1 MISSDG
7 SVLAEDTR
15 LAIIGGGRMGEAI
28 IAGLV
33 ARQAVE
39 SSNITVVDPSSEPRE
54 TLTDTYG
61 VACVDAVH
69 ELSTGLDVVLLAVK
83 PQALP
88 SVLPKLAS
96 LADSTLVV
104 SIAAGVST
112 TRLEAMLPQA
122 TAVVRVMPN
131 TPVMA
136 GQGMSVI
143 CPGADASDE
152 HVALVQALFGSVGKT
167 VILAEELLD
176 AATAV
181 SGCGPA
187 YMAIV
192 IDALTRAGVQH
203 GLTRE
208 AAQALVV
215 QTMRG
220 TADLLEKTGVHPAQL
235 VDDVASPGGATAAAI
250 EALEEAGLRSAFSRA
265 VTAAVLRARELSP

>member
-1 MISSDG
+1 MTSSAG
-7 SVLAEDTR
+7 LALARETR
-15 LAIIGGGRMGEAI
+15 LAVIGGGRMGEAI

-33 ARQAVE
+33 SSGALE
-39 SSNITVVDPSSEPRE
+39 SSSITVVEPSPGRRSV
-54 TLTDTYG
+54 LTDTYG
-61 VACVDAVH
+61 VLCFPTPQ
-69 ELSTGLDVVLLAVK
+69 EIETGFDVALLAVK

-88 SVLPKLAS
+88 SVLPKLAPIVGS
-96 LADSTLVV
+96 ALVI
-104 SIAAGVST
+104 SIAAGVTT
-112 TRLEAMLPQA
+112 TRLESVLPQA

-143 CPGADASDE
+143 CPGAEVSDE
-152 HVALVQALFGSVGKT
+152 QIALAQALFGSVGET
-167 VILAEELLD
+167 IILAEQHLD
-176 AATAV
+176 AATAI

-203 GLTRE
+203 GLSRE

-220 TADLLEKTGVHPAQL
+220 TADLLETTGAHPAQL
-235 VDDVASPGGATAAAI
+235 ADDVASPGGATAAAI
-250 EALEEAGLRSAFSRA
+250 AALEESGLRSAFAKAVNAA
-265 VTAAVLRARELSP
+265 VTRAKELNP

>member
-1 MISSDG
+1 MTSSAG
-7 SVLAEDTR
+7 SALDKNTR

-33 ARQAVE
+33 AQQAVE
-39 SSNITVVDPSSEPRE
+39 SSNITVVDPSSERRE
-54 TLTDTYG
+54 VLTGTYG
-61 VACVDAVH
+61 VLCVATSQ
-69 ELSTGLDVVLLAVK
+69 ELLPGFGIVLLAVK
-83 PQALP
+83 PQALS
-88 SVLPKLAS
+88 SVLPKLTS
-96 LADSTLVV
+96 LIDSTLVV
-104 SIAAGVST
+104 SIAAGVTT
-112 TRLEAMLPQA
+112 TRLEAMLPQS

-152 HVALVQALFGSVGKT
+152 HVAIVQALFGSVGKT
-167 VILAEELLD
+167 ILLTEEHLD

-208 AAQALVV
+208 AAQALVI

-220 TADLLEKTGVHPAQL
+220 TADLLEATGVHPAQL
-235 VDDVASPGGATAAAI
+235 VDDVASPGGATAVAI
-250 EALEEAGLRSAFSRA
+250 EALEEAGLRSSFAKA
-265 VTAAVLRARELSP
+265 VNAAVLRARELNS

>member
-1 MISSDG
+1 MTSG
-7 SVLAEDTR
+7 SGPGLAKDTR

-28 IAGLV
+28 IAGLM
-33 ARQAVE
+33 AKQAVE
-39 SSNITVVDPSSEPRE
+39 SSNISVVEPSLPRRE
-54 TLTDTYG
+54 ILTDTYG
-61 VACVDAVH
+61 VPCVATVQD
-69 ELSTGLDVVLLAVK
+69 LSAGFDVLLLAVK

-88 SVLPKLAS
+88 SVLPKLIS
-96 LADSTLVV
+96 LIDSTLVV
-104 SIAAGVST
+104 SIAAGVT
-112 TRLEAMLPQA
+112 TNRLETMLPQS
-122 TAVVRVMPN
+122 TPVVRVMPN

-143 CPGADASDE
+143 CPGASASDQ
-152 HVALVQALFGSVGKT
+152 HVALVQALFASVGQT
-167 VILAEELLD
+167 ALLTEELLD

-187 YMAIV
+187 YMAII

-203 GLTRE
+203 GLSRD

-220 TADLLEKTGVHPAQL
+220 TADLLDATGVHPAQM

-250 EALEEAGLRSAFSRA
+250 AALEGAGLRSAFSKA
-265 VTAAVLRARELSP
+265 VNAAVLRARELNQ